1 MYKILSDK
9 KVPFTKKLAEEM
21 TAMPK
26 TIWER
31 TLSDGWVNHLATEIT
46 NGMFVWEQVT
56 LAVAHFKGVKYAI
69 NGKHTCYARFFHLP
83 DDPSPMVRMVEY
95 GVDGE
100 EDMRS
105 LYSRYDRGKNRAS
118 GPVIDS
124 LLFGTTKF
132 KDADKP
138 TLRALVPGY
147 RLWKSPV
154 REGRH
159 ETTVDQ
165 ACAAL
170 LEPEVGRLAAC
181 VLDIVGKAL
190 STRTIFR
197 RQAVVAAMF
206 ATAERSMK
214 GCAEFWAGVQTGAE
228 LKMDDPRLKL
238 RNYLMQHNVNLG
250 GGARRQ
256 KPVAPEDMFRACI
269 YSWNA
274 WRRGESMQIIKV
286 PVGCPRP
293 VVGR

>member
-1 MYKILSDK
+1 MYKIVSDK
-9 KVPFTKKLAEEM
+9 KAALTKKLAEEM

-31 TLSDGWVNHLATEIT
+31 TLSDEWVHHLATEMKA
-46 NGMFVWEQVT
+46 GMFVWEQVT
-56 LAVAHFKGVKYAI
+56 LAVALFKGAKYAI
-69 NGKHTCYARFFHLP
+69 NGKHTCYARFFELP
-83 DDPSPMVRMVEY
+83 DEPNPMVRTVEY
-95 GVDGE
+95 QVEGE

-124 LLFGTTKF
+124 LLFGTKNF

-154 REGRH
+154 REGRGQ
-159 ETTVDQ
+159 TSVDQ

-181 VLDIVGKAL
+181 VLDIVGKSL

-206 ATAERSMK
+206 ATAERSVK
-214 GCAEFWAGVQTGAE
+214 GCAEFWSGVQTGAE
-228 LKMDDPRLKL
+228 LKVEDPRLKL

-250 GGARRQ
+250 GGAHRQ

-269 YSWNA
+269 YAWNA

-286 PVGCPRP
+286 PGGCPRP
-293 VVGR
+293 AVAR